1 MRELLLID
9 DTSGDLKKAADVAQ
23 SLGFDKIHT
32 RSSVPAASALLDEGL
47 AGTSTLPDAI
57 VLDLDLGLDSG
68 FELLRKWHSTP
79 RLAAIPILIWSVLD
93 EHRELCELFKIT
105 SYVSKWEGMEAFREK
120 LQQLVP

>member
-9 DTSGDLKKAADVAQ
+9 DTSGDLKKAAYVAE
-23 SLGFDKIHT
+23 SVGFDKIHI

-47 AGTSTLPDAI
+47 AGKSTLPDAI

>member
-1 MRELLLID
+1 
-9 DTSGDLKKAADVAQ
+9 
-23 SLGFDKIHT
+23 
-32 RSSVPAASALLDEGL
+32 
-47 AGTSTLPDAI
+47 
-57 VLDLDLGLDSG
+57 LDLGLDSG

-120 LQQLVP
+120 LQQLIP